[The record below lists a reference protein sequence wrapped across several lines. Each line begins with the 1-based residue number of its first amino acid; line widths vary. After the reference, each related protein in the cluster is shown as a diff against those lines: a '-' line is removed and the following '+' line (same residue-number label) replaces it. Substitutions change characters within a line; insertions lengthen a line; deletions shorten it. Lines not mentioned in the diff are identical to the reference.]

1 MSRFVDTHDADGNKV
16 TVDIENITLVDEK
29 YRTIGF
35 KSGDALRISDKGVK
49 EVSKAIASSGLTHQ
63 GLLSQIASAAIIL
76 LFIML
81 LSFIVCQAISVE
93 WTWTVGLGVWA
104 TVILIRFAMG
114 GKRR

>member
-16 TVDIENITLVDEK
+16 TVDIESITLVDEK
-29 YRTIGF
+29 YRTIRF
-35 KSGDALRISDKGVK
+35 KRGDALRISDRGVK

-63 GLLSQIASAAIIL
+63 GLLSQIASAAMMW

-93 WTWTVGLGVWA
+93 WTWMIGLGVWA
-104 TVILIRFAMG
+104 TAILVRFAMG